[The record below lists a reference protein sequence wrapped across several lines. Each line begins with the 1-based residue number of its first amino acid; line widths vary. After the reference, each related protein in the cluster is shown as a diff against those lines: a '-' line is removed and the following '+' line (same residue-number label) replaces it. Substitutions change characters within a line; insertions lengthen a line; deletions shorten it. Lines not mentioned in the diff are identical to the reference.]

1 MRKKNLLNFCKGLLF
16 IFLWTHSLG
25 IFAQNITV
33 SGTVNDDTGLEVIGA
48 TVIVSGDT
56 SKGTVTDMDGK
67 YILTDVPSNASLVF
81 SYVGMKNQIVPVNGR
96 STIDITLVTDAELLD
111 ELVVT
116 ALGMSRDK
124 KALGYSMTELKGEE
138 LMRSNSVNPINALQG
153 KVAGVQINM
162 GAGGPQSSQRIL
174 IRGNTSISG
183 NNQPIFCD

>member
-1 MRKKNLLNFCKGLLF
+1 MC
-16 IFLWTHSLG
+16 S
-25 IFAQNITV
+25 
-33 SGTVNDDTGLEVIGA
+33 SD
-48 TVIVSGDT
+48 
-56 SKGTVTDMDGK
+56 
-67 YILTDVPSNASLVF
+67 
-81 SYVGMKNQIVPVNGR
+81 
-96 STIDITLVTDAELLD
+96 LD